1 MYEHGKSDSP
11 VVPAKSPNNAAS
23 AAAEAMEERG
33 LAKENTA
40 GKTGPGHR
48 AGAGA
53 PSALDRVRQVAQQDK
68 GARFTAL
75 LHHVSVDRLRSAF
88 WAIRP
93 DAAPGVDGVRWAAY
107 RQDLEDNLTDL
118 HERLHTGRYQAK
130 PSRRAYIPKADGG
143 NGRSASHR
151 WRTRSSSGP
160 SLRCST
166 RSTRWI
172 SWVSPM
178 GFGRGAARMMRWTR
192 SRSGSSGRR

>member
-1 MYEHGKSDSP
+1 MHERGKSDSP

-23 AAAEAMEERG
+23 AVAEAVEERG

-40 GKTGPGHR
+40 GKTRPGHR

-75 LHHVSVDRLRSAF
+75 LHHVTVDRLRAAF

-93 DAAPGVDGVRWAAY
+93 KAAPGVDGVRWAAY
-107 RQDLEDNLTDL
+107 GQDLEDNLTICTSGCTQGA
-118 HERLHTGRYQAK
+118 TGRNHHGE
-130 PSRRAYIPKADGG
+130 PTSRRRTGG

-160 SLRCST
+160 SSRCST

-172 SWVSPM
+172 SWAFPTGS
-178 GFGRGAARMMRWTR
+178 GLDAARITRWTR